1 MIPDEL
7 AIFKLSRSHQ
17 PGTDLIGKLIA
28 RHQSI
33 VDMIT
38 TELLNAKEGTYT
50 GSNTAFADGIECD
63 VLYVPQSSNSPSLP
77 PIIIDVQHTVTQTFM
92 ARAAQYCLN
101 VFHRSHV
108 LPKHFAKFCYLVTKG
123 SIDWYVDNV
132 DEDMNPIV
140 EFGHFL
146 LSGQQSII
154 GIDRWDALT
163 ILKLYS
169 IAKDVMDNGTNVDT
183 TEGIT

>member
-1 MIPDEL
+1 MYFQFLIIFLVPDEL

-108 LPKHFAKFCYLVTKG
+108 LPVLIIFCINKIESKALASQFTPKSDKPFYLETFRQ
-123 SIDWYVDNV
+123 I
-132 DEDMNPIV
+132 
-140 EFGHFL
+140 L
-146 LSGQQSII
+146 LFSNK
-154 GIDRWDALT
+154 R
-163 ILKLYS
+163 LY
-169 IAKDVMDNGTNVDT
+169 
-183 TEGIT
+183 

>member
-1 MIPDEL
+1 M
-7 AIFKLSRSHQ
+7 
-17 PGTDLIGKLIA
+17 
-28 RHQSI
+28 
-33 VDMIT
+33 
-38 TELLNAKEGTYT
+38 
-50 GSNTAFADGIECD
+50 
-63 VLYVPQSSNSPSLP
+63 
-77 PIIIDVQHTVTQTFM
+77 
-92 ARAAQYCLN
+92 
-101 VFHRSHV
+101 
-108 LPKHFAKFCYLVTKG
+108 
-123 SIDWYVDNV
+123 DNV